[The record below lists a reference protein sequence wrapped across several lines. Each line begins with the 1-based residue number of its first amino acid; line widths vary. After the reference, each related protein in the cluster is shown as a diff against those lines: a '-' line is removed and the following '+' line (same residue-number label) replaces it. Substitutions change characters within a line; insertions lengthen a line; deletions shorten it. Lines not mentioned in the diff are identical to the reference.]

1 MLNVIDFLERMG
13 KNAHLRHASR
23 KDLGLAMVDAQ
34 FDSELQAAILA
45 GDQRRLEV
53 LLGVNNVCCVQCPSI
68 SQLYCLLFA
77 DEGENDETELQ
88 LRQCA

>member
-13 KNAHLRHASR
+13 QDAHLRHASR
-23 KDLGLAMVDAQ
+23 KDLGLALADVQ

-45 GDQRRLEV
+45 GDQQGLEA
-53 LLGVNNVCCVQCPSI
+53 LLGVKNVCCVQCPSI

-77 DEGENDETELQ
+77 DEGENDETEPQ